1 MSTKSRGLHNYIV
14 DVGGENHPNAKVKFA
29 LGDVVT
35 TMIKCAGGET
45 IIVSHDTNLPRPY
58 SLNFRVQGT
67 KGLWTVDGRTI
78 YIEGLSP
85 EPHRWE
91 PFSTYQEQYDHP
103 LWKRYAD
110 RATGSGHGGMDFFV
124 VNAFIESVKRGVEPP
139 IDVYDAAAW
148 SVISPLSERSVAEGS
163 EPMSFPDFTR
173 VKWVT
178 RRKIFGLSDEF
189 EFSSSGMTMMMK
201 RIVVWGCTAA
211 WVLAAGCGGP
221 PRDKKVLVIG
231 IDGVRPDILAEVN
244 TPNIDGLIADG
255 TFVDDVESKAQTI
268 SGPGWSSMVIG
279 AWPDKHLV
287 TNNDFTGNNYAEYP
301 DFLTRLEL
309 VTPEIS
315 TFAVLDWP
323 PLGTSESGGPLFSD
337 TIDAKLNFNGEDG
350 GYEAADAASVAAA
363 VRYLS
368 NQDPDAA
375 FVYIGNP
382 DVAAHDTGV
391 SPEYRRSIQV
401 ADALVGELLAAIR
414 SRPTYDQEDWL
425 ILVSTDHGHKDEG
438 GHGGDSPEE
447 KTVFYLAS
455 GPSTAKG
462 PPGTPPNLVDV
473 AVTAMAH
480 LGVEIDPA
488 WQLDGNV
495 VGLKGRN

>member
-1 MSTKSRGLHNYIV
+1 MSIDRRDFVKTGAGAAIGASLWPGKLIAEGAGETFADKKVKVGILGVGLRGTWHLRLCLQRDDVEVKAVNDIVPEKVERAQTLVEEAGQKKPKGYSAGPEDFLNLVEKEDLDAVIIASPWLWHTPMAIAAMKNGMAVGVEVPAGVTVRDCWALVDTSEETGMPCMLMENVCFRRDVMAVLNMVRQGMFGELVHGRCGYQHDLRAVKLQPGAEFGAKGQDEAVWRTEHSVKRDGDLYPTHGIGPIATMMNINSGNRFLTLTSMSTKSRGLHNYIV

-173 VKWVT
+173 GKWVT

-189 EFSSSGMTMMMK
+189 
-201 RIVVWGCTAA
+201 
-211 WVLAAGCGGP
+211 
-221 PRDKKVLVIG
+221 
-231 IDGVRPDILAEVN
+231 
-244 TPNIDGLIADG
+244 
-255 TFVDDVESKAQTI
+255 
-268 SGPGWSSMVIG
+268 
-279 AWPDKHLV
+279 
-287 TNNDFTGNNYAEYP
+287 
-301 DFLTRLEL
+301 
-309 VTPEIS
+309 
-315 TFAVLDWP
+315 
-323 PLGTSESGGPLFSD
+323 
-337 TIDAKLNFNGEDG
+337 
-350 GYEAADAASVAAA
+350 
-363 VRYLS
+363 
-368 NQDPDAA
+368 
-375 FVYIGNP
+375 
-382 DVAAHDTGV
+382 
-391 SPEYRRSIQV
+391 
-401 ADALVGELLAAIR
+401 
-414 SRPTYDQEDWL
+414 
-425 ILVSTDHGHKDEG
+425 
-438 GHGGDSPEE
+438 
-447 KTVFYLAS
+447 
-455 GPSTAKG
+455 
-462 PPGTPPNLVDV
+462 
-473 AVTAMAH
+473 
-480 LGVEIDPA
+480 
-488 WQLDGNV
+488 
-495 VGLKGRN
+495 